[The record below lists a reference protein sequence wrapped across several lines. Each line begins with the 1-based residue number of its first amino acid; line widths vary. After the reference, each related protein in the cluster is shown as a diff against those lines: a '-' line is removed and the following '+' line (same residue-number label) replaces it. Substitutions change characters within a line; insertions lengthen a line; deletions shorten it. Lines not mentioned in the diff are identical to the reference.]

1 MRNEWYGDS
10 RDFVKWQ
17 SLLDLGRREGIIR
30 IWQVAMCTDTD
41 AKSVELMDFDG
52 NMVGSA
58 DVNQQ
63 VASSQSTLEGQ
74 G

>member
-1 MRNEWYGDS
+1 
-10 RDFVKWQ
+10 
-17 SLLDLGRREGIIR
+17 
-30 IWQVAMCTDTD
+30 MCTDTD